1 MNMAMHKIR
10 LMLGLLLCVGL
21 AHAQDKAA
29 EEAQKLAEKALRE
42 STNLTWEANKEL
54 TANDFVDA
62 EAEYRK
68 AISKSDKNAAAPFN
82 LGNAYYNRESY
93 GEAFGRYKQ
102 AGEAAEDKAEKHK
115 AFHNMGN
122 VFMKN
127 KEYEKAVEAYKEA
140 LRNNPNDEETRY
152 NLALAKKMLEKQQDE
167 QKNDQNQDNKD
178 NQDQQDQK
186 DQNQDQNKDQNNEG
200 GDNDKQDEG
209 KQDQDQNKDQGDQ
222 GENGEDKPEE
232 NQKGDGDEKKE
243 QEKKPNEGDE
253 PQDQKQQPRPNQLS
267 QQQIQNLLEAMQNEE
282 KKVQEKME
290 ARKVRGKKVKN
301 EKDW

>member
-1 MNMAMHKIR
+1 MTKIR
-10 LMLGLLLCVGL
+10 LVFGLLLCFGWVQ
-21 AHAQDKAA
+21 AQDDTTL
-29 EEAQKLAEKALRE
+29 EVQKEAEKALRA
-42 STNLTWEANKEL
+42 STNLTYEANKEL
-54 TANDFVDA
+54 TSNDFVGA
-62 EAEYRK
+62 EAEYRR
-68 AISKSDKNAAAPFN
+68 AISKSDKNVAAPFN

-102 AGEAAEDKAEKHK
+102 AGDAAEDKAEKHK

-140 LRNNPNDEETRY
+140 LRNNPTDEETRY

-167 QKNDQNQDNKD
+167 QKNDQDQKKD
-178 NQDQQDQK
+178 KQDQK
-186 DQNQDQNKDQNNEG
+186 DQEQDQNKDQKNEG

-209 KQDQDQNKDQGDQ
+209 KQNEDENKDKGDQ
-222 GENGEDKPEE
+222 GENGQDKPEE

-243 QEKKPNEGDE
+243 QEKKPNEGDQ
-253 PQDQKQQPRPNQLS
+253 PQDQQQQQQPRPNQLS
-267 QQQIQNLLEAMQNEE
+267 KQQIQNLLEAMQNEE

-290 ARKVRGKKVKN
+290 ARKVRGQKVKN